1 MGTFFTLI
9 VLASGF
15 GIFYF
20 IKKQPNKKKRN
31 ISILVMVIG
40 FLGAGIF
47 GETSETTKKSKEEP
61 KVEEVDK
68 KKKDDTAKIEK
79 AKQEKL
85 KAEQEKLKAEQEE
98 KKKEEEKQ
106 KLEAEKTKK
115 AKEEETSDITQLT
128 GSPTD
133 NQKIALSTLA
143 DMQFKEQYPYKGS
156 KMHSILGVMQDWTST
171 DGETWFYKVEATIVN
186 AFGAEKKSNLEVH
199 ITPNGPDSGYIEFL
213 DY

>member
-1 MGTFFTLI
+1 MGTFFTLV

-20 IKKQPNKKKRN
+20 IKKKPNKKKRN

-47 GETSETTKKSKEEP
+47 GETSETTVKTKEEP
-61 KVEEVDK
+61 KVENVDK
-68 KKKDDTAKIEK
+68 KKKDEVAKIEK
-79 AKQEKL
+79 EKQEK
-85 KAEQEKLKAEQEE
+85 ENKLKAEQEE
-98 KKKEEEKQ
+98 KDKKKKEEEEKK
-106 KLEAEKTKK
+106 KLEAEKEKK
-115 AKEEETSDITQLT
+115 AKEETSDITQLT
-128 GSPTD
+128 ESPTD